1 MKHWTES
8 CVFARKFKALMSR
21 ITLLFISFLL
31 FAACRDKTPSPSN
44 TPAQPDQTTQIQG
57 DRLPADFNEF
67 YEKFHSD
74 SLYQVAHIS
83 WPLQGLTTVQVDT
96 SRQEKQAIYWEKADW
111 RMHRPVN
118 FSSGE
123 FQRKLQVLG
132 DELVVEHISYAA
144 ANFGLERRFV
154 RSSQGEWELIYY
166 ADMQE
171 TGQ

>member
-1 MKHWTES
+1 
-8 CVFARKFKALMSR
+8 MSR
-21 ITLLFISFLL
+21 IALLFISFLL
-31 FAACRDKTPSPSN
+31 FAACRGKNVSSSN
-44 TPAQPDQTTQIQG
+44 VPAQSDQTTQVQG
-57 DRLPADFNEF
+57 DQLPADFNEF
-67 YEKFHSD
+67 YEKFHAD
-74 SLYQVAHIS
+74 SQYQVAHIS
-83 WPLQGLTTVQVDT
+83 WPLQGLTTVQLDS
-96 SRQEKQAIYWEKADW
+96 SRQEKQAIYWEKTEW

-123 FQRKLQVLG
+123 FQRRLQVLG

-171 TGQ
+171 IAK

>member
-1 MKHWTES
+1 
-8 CVFARKFKALMSR
+8 MSR

-31 FAACRDKTPSPSN
+31 FAACRGKNSSSSTI
-44 TPAQPDQTTQIQG
+44 PAQSDQTTQVQG
-57 DRLPADFNEF
+57 DQLPADFNEF
-67 YEKFHSD
+67 YEKFHAD

-83 WPLQGLTTVQVDT
+83 WPLQGLTTVQLDS
-96 SRQEKQAIYWEKADW
+96 SRQEKQAIYWEKTEW

-171 TGQ
+171 IAK

>member
-1 MKHWTES
+1 
-8 CVFARKFKALMSR
+8 MSR
-21 ITLLFISFLL
+21 ITLLFISSLL
-31 FAACRDKTPSPSN
+31 FAACRGRNASSSN
-44 TPAQPDQTTQIQG
+44 TPAQSDQTTQVQG
-57 DRLPADFNEF
+57 DQLPPDFNEF
-67 YEKFHSD
+67 YEKFHAD

-83 WPLQGLTTVQVDT
+83 WPLQGLTTVQLDST
-96 SRQEKQAIYWEKADW
+96 RQEKQAIYWEKANW

-154 RSSQGEWELIYY
+154 RSNQGEWELIYY